1 MTRDLLLMVFSLF
14 AWGIGEGMF
23 TYFQAIYLQQWGAD
37 PLQIGMIF
45 GALGISMALAQAPAG
60 YLSDKVGSRPVMW
73 ASWILGTTAAIV
85 MALAGTLPLF
95 IVGILLY
102 GLTSFVIAP
111 MNSYITSVR
120 GKWSVERALS
130 IPSAMFNAGMV
141 IGPIVGGLIGESLG
155 IRRIYLISAVLFVI
169 STTIIL
175 FARKPPV
182 EVHPSPT
189 PPRSLD
195 LLRNPRF
202 LGLLAIIFITMF
214 AMYIPQP
221 LTPNFLQNEAGLSLK
236 TIGQLGSFSS
246 LGNALLVL
254 LFGSLRAPVGFLIGQ
269 ALVAVFALL
278 LWQGTSLPWYAA
290 GYFFLGGYRL
300 SRMMVLAYA
309 RSFVPVNLV
318 GFAFGVIETVN
329 ASTVILAPVL
339 AGWLY
344 ATAPRSMYQVAFFI
358 ILIVILI
365 NLFTVIRGSAL
376 PAPEKSLP
384 VTDPAA
390 DVP

>member
-37 PLQIGMIF
+37 PLEIGMIF

-73 ASWILGTTAAIV
+73 ASWVLGTTATIV
-85 MALAGTLPLF
+85 MALAGTLPVF

-155 IRRIYLISAVLFVI
+155 IRRIYMVSAVLFVI

-175 FARKPPV
+175 FARKAPV
-182 EVHPSPT
+182 ETHPSLT
-189 PPRSLD
+189 PPRSSD

-202 LGLLAIIFITMF
+202 LGLLGIIFITMF

-236 TIGQLGSFSS
+236 TIGQLGSVGS
-246 LGNALLVL
+246 LGNTLLVL
-254 LFGSLRAPVGFLIGQ
+254 LFGGLRSPVGFIIGQ
-269 ALVAVFALL
+269 ALVGIFALL
-278 LWQGTSLPWYAA
+278 MWQGTSLPWYAA
-290 GYFFLGGYRL
+290 GYFFMGGYRL

-344 ATAPRSMYQVAFFI
+344 ATAPRSMYQVAFFT
-358 ILIVILI
+358 ILVVILL
-365 NLFTVIRGSAL
+365 NLFTVIRRSNI
-376 PAPEKSLP
+376 PAHEKSLP
-384 VTDPAA
+384 APDPAA
-390 DVP
+390 DVS